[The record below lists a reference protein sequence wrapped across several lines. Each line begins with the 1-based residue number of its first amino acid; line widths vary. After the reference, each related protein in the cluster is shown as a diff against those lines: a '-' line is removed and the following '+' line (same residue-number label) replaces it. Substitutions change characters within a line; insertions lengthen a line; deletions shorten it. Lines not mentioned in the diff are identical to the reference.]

1 MKKIISLF
9 LIISMACSSDND
21 PDSTITADTIA
32 PVITL
37 VGDNPQTILQGSTYT
52 ELGVVSTDNIDGDIS
67 NNVEITSTFDVLQLG
82 TYTVTYKSVDT
93 SNNTTSVVRTV
104 IVTDP
109 IIGSWTLTNEE
120 WVGAGDWPVGQAR
133 GCFMNTDDGSPD
145 TFIFTETSVT
155 KNVWECFQNGDLAE
169 DMVVYGPIAYTNLE
183 PGSYSIDGGNFQATF
198 SEDYTVMQTPFDDGN
213 ITQTWTKN

>member
-1 MKKIISLF
+1 MKKNLF
-9 LIISMACSSDND
+9 LILIISMACSSDND
-21 PDSTITADTIA
+21 TDSTITADTTS

-37 VGDNPQTILQGSTYT
+37 IGDNPQTILQGNSYT
-52 ELGVVSTDNIDGDIS
+52 ELGIVSIDNIDGDIS
-67 NNVEITSTFDVLQLG
+67 NNAEITSTVDILQLG
-82 TYTVTYKSVDT
+82 TYTVIYKSVDT
-93 SNNTTSVVRTV
+93 SNNTTSAVRTV

-120 WVGAGDWPVGQAR
+120 WVSAGDWPVGQAR

-145 TFIFTETSVT
+145 TFIFTETTVT
-155 KNVWECFQNGDLAE
+155 KNVWECFQNGDLAQ

-183 PGSYSIDGGNFQATF
+183 PGSYSIDGRNFQVTF
-198 SEDYTVMQTPFDDGN
+198 SENYIVMQTPFDDGN